1 MGLASKEMNKL
12 LEKKMCIVKGKCTR
26 MKNIVKKMGKYA
38 GKITNPV
45 DKKIDNLVKPVLN
58 KINKKIPIPNLKALQ
73 KPVTKA
79 FGSLDKLGGL
89 LKEFNIIN
97 KLPLTKYKTTLETIQ
112 KGLPTP

>member
-1 MGLASKEMNKL
+1 
-12 LEKKMCIVKGKCTR
+12 
-26 MKNIVKKMGKYA
+26 
-38 GKITNPV
+38 
-45 DKKIDNLVKPVLN
+45 
-58 KINKKIPIPNLKALQ
+58 LKALQ